1 MGPQKSHSRRRGL
14 TGVVMPPAFQYSMM
28 APLQAMPQLK
38 GGKEHKSQSELM
50 AIVAPF
56 PGVIGRKRDNELV
69 GFWNITQLKQI
80 SSQNAPY
87 LPRLQAAFEES
98 TKLRSANW
106 V

>member
-1 MGPQKSHSRRRGL
+1 MMSLSQCHLRRRGS
-14 TGVVMPPAFQYSMM
+14 TGVVMPHAFQYSMT
-28 APLQAMPQLK
+28 ASRQAMPQLK
-38 GGKEHKSQSELM
+38 
-50 AIVAPF
+50 VAKRTDGNSGTL

-69 GFWNITQLKQI
+69 GFWKTAQPKQI
-80 SSQNAPY
+80 SSQNAPH